1 MQDKSSRTKPVIVG
15 FSLCLLL
22 ICAVAFAAHF
32 SIQATRL
39 EFARSSDEVAALMQT
54 ASAMRQFDEAQ
65 IAALRFRETN
75 EKRFVETVHLHI
87 HEAEECMNEVQWNTY
102 IDTNL
107 RIISDL
113 FDQFQ
118 IFAVLFKEDFAVS
131 EQIKQMTESTDDWK
145 ILQEERQNLRAEQ
158 DKIAEEIKKM
168 GEELWMF
175 QNDFYEQ
182 SQQEAAMLF
191 NYTMVLL
198 LISTFVA
205 IVVGIGT
212 CFVVVRMIGR
222 ESLPLSSY
230 DFSYSEPSA
239 DLRVVAD
246 RLQEVVNLLRK

>member
-1 MQDKSSRTKPVIVG
+1 MQDKSSRTKPVIIG

-32 SIQATRL
+32 SIHAMRL
-39 EFARSSDEVAALMQT
+39 EFARSSDEVGTLIQT
-54 ASAMRQFDEAQ
+54 PRILRQFDEAQ

-75 EKRFVETVHLHI
+75 EIKFADTVHLHLR
-87 HEAEECMNEVQWNTY
+87 EAEECMNEVQRHTY
-102 IDTNL
+102 IDTNR
-107 RIISDL
+107 RIVRVL

-118 IFAVLFKEDFAVS
+118 IFAELFRGDFAIS
-131 EQIKQMTESTDDWK
+131 ELIKQMTESTDDWK